1 MLLVSSMN
9 IDPDRRGSFADGAVI
24 AFVVGV
30 IAVVAGGFD
39 ERLRALLA
47 EPLIVGLGLISASVL
62 GGALSGKV
70 VGASRTRAV
79 AISLVYGLAVP
90 AIVALLIAFP
100 VAPIA
105 LGFSMLAWP
114 ITIPAALAWLA
125 LLRLQAGRLR
135 GRREARS
142 ALAVVLAAAL
152 LAVRFTQPLT
162 TTSAAGAA
170 CITFPGERIVSLA
183 WSPDG
188 EWLGLGSERDYA
200 EGVIRLVEQRTGRVV
215 ELARGPN
222 VSVSS
227 GIAVG
232 PGGETTYIVDA
243 QGASVAPQDEEWSAW
258 TASPASA
265 PRRLTY
271 LPTPALFDLTWTPD
285 GVAAVLAV
293 DPTSWT
299 EIHRLVWLR
308 ANTPPADS
316 LEPIDPETA
325 TRYPVL
331 SPLLTPDPKEL
342 NIQVGGK
349 ERRVPWPEDAAGDVS
364 VTPNGAYIVFH
375 ARKLSAD
382 AERELYN
389 HLVAQSTATGDRV
402 VLAEEEAWEARLS
415 TRSVAYLTFPANK
428 GNSACVKDA
437 PAG

>member
-1 MLLVSSMN
+1 MV
-9 IDPDRRGSFADGAVI
+9 

-30 IAVVAGGFD
+30 IAVLAGGFD
-39 ERLRALLA
+39 ERLRALLD
-47 EPLIVGLGLISASVL
+47 EPILVGLGLVSASIL

-70 VGASRTRAV
+70 INASRTRAV
-79 AISLVYGLAVP
+79 AISLIYGLAVP
-90 AIVALLIAFP
+90 AIVALLIALP

-105 LGFSMLAWP
+105 LGFSTLAWP
-114 ITIPAALAWLA
+114 ITIPAALAWLV
-125 LLRLQAGRLR
+125 LLRLQARQQR
-135 GRREARS
+135 GRQEARS
-142 ALAVVLAAAL
+142 ALAFVLAGVL
-152 LAVRFTQPLT
+152 LAVRFTQPST

-170 CITFPGERIVSLA
+170 CITFPGERIESLA

-188 EWLGLGSERDYA
+188 EWLGLASEREYA

-215 ELARGPN
+215 ELARGPH
-222 VSVSS
+222 VSILS

-293 DPTSWT
+293 DPTSWS
-299 EIHRLVWLR
+299 EVHRLVWLR

-325 TRYPVL
+325 ARYPVL
-331 SPLLTPDPKEL
+331 SPLLTSEPKEL
-342 NIQVGGK
+342 SIQVGGE
-349 ERRVPWPEDAAGDVS
+349 ERRVPLPDDAAGDVS
-364 VTPNGAYIVFH
+364 VSPDGAYVVYH
-375 ARKLSAD
+375 ARKVSAD
-382 AERELYN
+382 AERELYS
-389 HLVAQSTATGDRV
+389 HLVAQSTVTGDRV

-415 TRSVAYLTFPANK
+415 TRSVAYLTFPAYD
-428 GNSACVKDA
+428 GNGACVKDA
-437 PAG
+437 PLG

>member
-9 IDPDRRGSFADGAVI
+9 NGRAGRGSFAGGALV

-30 IAVVAGGFD
+30 IAVLVGGFD

-47 EPLIVGLGLISASVL
+47 EPILVGLGLVVASIL

-70 VGASRTRAV
+70 INVSRTRAV
-79 AISLVYGLAVP
+79 AISLIYGLAVP
-90 AIVALLIAFP
+90 ASVALLIALP

-114 ITIPAALAWLA
+114 ITIPAALAWLV
-125 LLRLQAGRLR
+125 LLRLQARRER
-135 GRREARS
+135 GRREARR
-142 ALAVVLAAAL
+142 AVAFGLAVAL

-162 TTSAAGAA
+162 STSAAGAA
-170 CITFPGERIVSLA
+170 CITFPGERIESLS

-188 EWLGLGSERDYA
+188 EWLGLASERDA
-200 EGVIRLVEQRTGRVV
+200 EGIIRLVEQRTGRVV

-243 QGASVAPQDEEWSAW
+243 QGASVAPEDEEWSAW

-265 PRRLTY
+265 PRRLAY

-293 DPTSWT
+293 DPTSWS
-299 EIHRLVWLR
+299 EIHRLVWVR
-308 ANTPPADS
+308 ANTLPADS
-316 LEPIDPETA
+316 LEPIGPEA
-325 TRYPVL
+325 AARYPVL
-331 SPLLTPDPKEL
+331 SPLLTAEPKEV
-342 NIQVGGK
+342 NIRVGGE
-349 ERRVPWPEDAAGDVS
+349 ERRVPWPDDAQGDVS
-364 VTPNGAYIVFH
+364 VTPDGAYLVFH

-382 AERELYN
+382 AERELHS

-415 TRSVAYLTFPANK
+415 TRSVAYLTFPAYE
-428 GNSACVKDA
+428 GNSACAKDA